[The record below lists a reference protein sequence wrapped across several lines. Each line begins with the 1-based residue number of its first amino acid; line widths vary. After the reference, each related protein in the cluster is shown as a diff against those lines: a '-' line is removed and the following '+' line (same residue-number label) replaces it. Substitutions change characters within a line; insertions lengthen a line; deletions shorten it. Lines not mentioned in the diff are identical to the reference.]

1 MSSLAVLLFAKKKC
15 RNLESFQTDTL
26 PIKTG
31 TIKKSLVKHSLE
43 KIACYTFKH
52 SGTTNTLAYTF
63 LL

>member
-15 RNLESFQTDTL
+15 RNLEVFKL
-26 PIKTG
+26 IRCPLKTG

>member
-1 MSSLAVLLFAKKKC
+1 MSD
-15 RNLESFQTDTL
+15 LESFQTDTL
-26 PIKTG
+26 PIKNG
-31 TIKKSLVKHSLE
+31 QDKKKSLVKHSLE